1 MIQNIPS
8 FLSACVV
15 AWWIYTN
22 KPEGML
28 QLVLM
33 LVVLCSLS
41 SAFSQNTSV
50 QTSPAPVV
58 VQTTSGVRANGEQ
71 KTETFYNVN
80 VPTSVARLLGL
91 GL

>member
-1 MIQNIPS
+1 MIQNVPS

-15 AWWIYTN
+15 AWWIYSN

-50 QTSPAPVV
+50 QTAPVV
-58 VQTTSGVRANGEQ
+58 VTSTSGVRANGEQ
-71 KTETFYNVN
+71 KTETFYTVDLS
-80 VPTSVARLLGL
+80 PLTRVANLLGL
-91 GL
+91 